1 MERNLYSENK
11 DDGISPNLELFALTH
26 EWKNFYESL
35 LTLDS
40 TLSWGDSELFKFE
53 MSLESGRRI
62 LVRCL
67 DFEAHGL
74 TVFEMHVEVDDFET
88 FSPQILG
95 ALKQERWLPRGATEI
110 EMLLNR
116 RSLMPNFHQNRF
128 TAIHSACTIL
138 GVLPNTPISSVSSD
152 V

>member
-1 MERNLYSENK
+1 MERNLYPVNK
-11 DDGISPNLELFALTH
+11 EKGITPNLEFFALSH
-26 EWKNFYESL
+26 EWKKFYESL
-35 LTLDS
+35 LTLES
-40 TLSWGDSELFKFE
+40 TLSWGDSELYKFE
-53 MSLESGRRI
+53 LSLESGRPI

-74 TVFEMHVEVDDFET
+74 TVFEMHVEVDDLET

-95 ALKQERWLPRGATEI
+95 ALKQERWLPRGATKI

-138 GVLPNTPISSVSSD
+138 GVLPNTPISSVSRD